1 MVSRIVAVGR
11 VRSISVTFKVPEGNG
26 FSSLPIVAGWNPI
39 SAFDLSNSLAVCRLL
54 LTSTLAAFSEVCSAL
69 ESITTM
75 ASPARPKCLP
85 GFRADS
91 HVKLLGQ
98 AFVRAVVGQLRN
110 VLHVLHLRRQL
121 LEKRLPRWCSSS
133 SPGGGPQQAFPKHR
147 R

>member
-1 MVSRIVAVGR
+1 MVSRIVAAGR
-11 VRSISVTFKVPEGNG
+11 GAIDLRHLQG
-26 FSSLPIVAGWNPI
+26 AGGEWLLLTADRRGVK
-39 SAFDLSNSLAVCRLL
+39 SYQRVDLSNSLAVCRLL

-69 ESITTM
+69 ESITRM

-133 SPGGGPQQAFPKHR
+133 SPGGRPQQAFPKHR